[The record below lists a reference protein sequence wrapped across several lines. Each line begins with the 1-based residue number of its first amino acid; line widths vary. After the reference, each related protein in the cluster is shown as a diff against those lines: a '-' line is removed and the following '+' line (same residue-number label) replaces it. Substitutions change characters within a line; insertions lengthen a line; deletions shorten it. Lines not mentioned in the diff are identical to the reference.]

1 MEKEKISANK
11 YTKKNKMDIL
21 ELKNSLTKLKNL
33 VDVLSS
39 KMEEDRRK
47 NPLSCPIW
55 MTERR

>member
-21 ELKNSLTKLKNL
+21 ELKDSLTKLKNL
-33 VDVLSS
+33 VAVLSS

-47 NPLSCPIW
+47 NPLSCPSW
-55 MTERR
+55 KTERK